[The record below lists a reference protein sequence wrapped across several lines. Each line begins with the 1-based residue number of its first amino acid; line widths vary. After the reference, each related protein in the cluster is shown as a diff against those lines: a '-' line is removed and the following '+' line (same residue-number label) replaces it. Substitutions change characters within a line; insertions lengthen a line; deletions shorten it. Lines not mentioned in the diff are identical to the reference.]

1 MKLIYIL
8 RSFFA
13 SIYFLIATVVFG
25 STLIVALAVIQSD
38 WLPKKLA
45 VKVRKYKTKIVDF
58 ISWIWGRTI
67 QVAFNMRV
75 QVKGEEN
82 IPEGGCLF
90 LFNHTSHFDILTIY
104 GQLKKSARFG
114 AKIELFKI
122 PLFGQVLRSGGMLP
136 IARADREDVLKL
148 YQDSIGR
155 VRAGESFLLAA
166 EGTRQ
171 PSPGVGAKFKSGP
184 FIFAISGQFPI
195 VPVVLKGSTECLPK
209 GQLLACTQRWRYDIS
224 LRFLPPVSTSGLT
237 LNDRKWLQE
246 DVREMMA
253 RAYEADKIEGP

>member
-1 MKLIYIL
+1 MKFIYML
-8 RSFFA
+8 RSILA
-13 SIYFLIATVVFG
+13 SVYFLIATVVFG
-25 STLIVALAVIQSD
+25 SGVIAAAAVIQAN
-38 WLPKKLA
+38 WIPRKLA
-45 VKVRKYKTKIVDF
+45 IKVQAYKTKIIDLL
-58 ISWIWGRTI
+58 SWIWGRTI
-67 QVAFNMRV
+67 QMAFNMRV
-75 QVKGEEN
+75 HVTGEEN
-82 IPEGGCLF
+82 IPEGGCLL

-155 VRAGESFLLAA
+155 VHSGESFLLAA

-171 PSPGVGAKFKSGP
+171 TSAGVGAKFKSGP

-195 VPVVLKGSTECLPK
+195 VPVVLKGSTDCLPK
-209 GQLLACTQRWRYDIS
+209 GQLLACTDRWRYDIA
-224 LRFLPPVSTSGLT
+224 LKFLPAVSTKGLT
-237 LNDRKWLQE
+237 LDDRKRLQE
-246 DVREMMA
+246 EVREMMA
-253 RAYEADKIEGP
+253 RAYDSIQIE